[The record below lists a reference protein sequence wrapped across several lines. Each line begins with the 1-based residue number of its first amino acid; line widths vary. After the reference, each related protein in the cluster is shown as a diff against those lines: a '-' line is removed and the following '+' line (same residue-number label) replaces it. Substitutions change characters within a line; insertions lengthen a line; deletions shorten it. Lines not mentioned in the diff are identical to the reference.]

1 RGHAGISRR
10 TLRQREMRHGLAELL
25 LAAERLDVA
34 HAERSW
40 HQPPHVDRRRFVLGL
55 ALVLAA
61 DRAPGDAIEAV
72 ARILARAADQEMLL
86 LVDHVAAVVLAHLEI
101 RRELDRVRGASL
113 LAEPAVDAAR
123 EVDAEPFGIP
133 AARLVLGL
141 LQRDAV
147 DRARDRAEIARDA
160 TLVAVRVPREH
171 DPAAKTR
178 REIGLLLGIL
188 DRFSAAKAVQEDL
201 GHRADL
207 AQ

>member
-1 RGHAGISRR
+1 MRCNLRDGRVRREATPLRQACPCHISLCRSVRGRDAAHAASRDGLAAVRQREIWRGHAGISRR

-72 ARILARAADQEMLL
+72 ARILAGAADQEMLL

-123 EVDAEPFGIP
+123 EVDAE
-133 AARLVLGL
+133 
-141 LQRDAV
+141 
-147 DRARDRAEIARDA
+147 
-160 TLVAVRVPREH
+160 
-171 DPAAKTR
+171 
-178 REIGLLLGIL
+178 
-188 DRFSAAKAVQEDL
+188 
-201 GHRADL
+201 
-207 AQ
+207 